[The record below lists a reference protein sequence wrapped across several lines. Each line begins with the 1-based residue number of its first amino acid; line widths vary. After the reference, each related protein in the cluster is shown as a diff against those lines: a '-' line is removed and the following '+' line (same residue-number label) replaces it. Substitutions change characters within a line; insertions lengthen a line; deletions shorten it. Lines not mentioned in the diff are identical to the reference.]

1 MRQMMNQLLAFGAL
15 ILTLGPVPA
24 AAFDPPVFPLNDT
37 QLKALEEYQTAKG
50 IKAFAAGPDG
60 QFSAQTGFASASI
73 AAREALKACDKDVAQ
88 KAKRCLLIDLDG
100 DPIPLALHYA
110 QMLRIDEGVALEPV
124 PLRDLTFNL
133 DVWRAYQGF
142 GEKGEHKA
150 FALSLKG
157 VWARSWDAATI
168 EEAEKEA
175 LEACNRNA
183 PSGSAP
189 CFIIARDR
197 ALIPGEELEAKPD
210 LSVSGPK
217 SQ

>member
-1 MRQMMNQLLAFGAL
+1 MNRRLAAGMV
-15 ILTLGPVPA
+15 IVTLGAGPA
-24 AAFDPPVFPLNDT
+24 EAFDQPVFPLNDT

-50 IKAFAAGPDG
+50 IKAFAAGPEG
-60 QFSAQTGFASASI
+60 QFSAQSGFASASI
-73 AAREALKACDKDVAQ
+73 AVREVLKACDKDVAQ
-88 KAKRCLLIDLDG
+88 KAKRCLLLDLDG
-100 DPIPLALHYA
+100 DPVPVALQYA
-110 QMLRIDEGVALEPV
+110 QMLRIDERAALEPI
-124 PLRDLTFNL
+124 PLRDLTL
-133 DVWRAYQGF
+133 SIDAWRAYQGF

-175 LEACNRNA
+175 LEACSRNA

-197 ALIPGEELEAKPD
+197 TLIPGEELEAKPD

>member
-1 MRQMMNQLLAFGAL
+1 MNRRLAAGMV
-15 ILTLGPVPA
+15 IVTLGAGPA
-24 AAFDPPVFPLNDT
+24 EAFDQPVFPLNDT
-37 QLKALEEYQTAKG
+37 QLKALEEYQSAKG
-50 IKAFAAGPDG
+50 IKAFAAGPEG
-60 QFSAQTGFASASI
+60 QFSAQSGFASASI
-73 AAREALKACDKDVAQ
+73 AVREALKACDKDVAQ
-88 KAKRCLLIDLDG
+88 KAKRCLLLDLDG
-100 DPIPLALHYA
+100 DPVPVALQYA
-110 QMLRIDEGVALEPV
+110 QTLRIDEGAALEPI
-124 PLRDLTFNL
+124 PLRDLTL
-133 DVWRAYQGF
+133 SIDAWRAYQGF

-197 ALIPGEELEAKPD
+197 TLIPGEELEAKSD